1 MLYLPPG
8 WAHEGVAVGGDC
20 MTASIGFRAPTRDE
34 LAQALLA
41 RLDDGSDATSASPR
55 YRDDPCTPTPH
66 PAALP
71 AALIGFARGA
81 LAHALAQPGAVERAL
96 GEWVTEPKPQVWFE
110 ADRKAT
116 LRIGHGVALDRRT
129 RMAYVDHEVFA
140 NGESLAIG
148 GRDGVLVKRL
158 ADARRLS
165 ADEVRRFSPTARAQI
180 AEWLTAGWLHVQP
193 NDDAPTD
200 GRDA

>member
-20 MTASIGFRAPTRDE
+20 MTASIGFRAPMRDE
-34 LAQALLA
+34 LAHALLV
-41 RLDDGSDATSASPR
+41 RLDENGDEAPSPR
-55 YRDDPCTPTPH
+55 YRDEPRAPTLH

-71 AALIGFARGA
+71 PALIGFARAA

-96 GEWVTEPKPQVWFE
+96 GEWVTEPKVQVWF
-110 ADRKAT
+110 DGTQRSV
-116 LRIGHGVALDRRT
+116 LRAAHGIALDRRT
-129 RMAYVDHEVFA
+129 RMAYVEREVFI

-148 GRDGVLVKRL
+148 GRDAVLVKRL

-165 ADEVRRFSPTARAQI
+165 ADELQRFSPAARAQI
-180 AEWLTAGWLHVQP
+180 AQWLAAGWLQVQP
-193 NDDAPTD
+193 DDDARTD
-200 GRDA
+200 GCDA